1 MALLETWRKL
11 AYETEMNQNQATE
24 FWNSYFVQEKAI
36 YEQILATPE
45 APVSGK
51 RETECVQISATH

>member
-24 FWNSYFVQEKAI
+24 FWNSYFVQEKQFMSRFLQHRMHRYPA
-36 YEQILATPE
+36 Q
-45 APVSGK
+45 
-51 RETECVQISATH
+51 

>member
-24 FWNSYFVQEKAI
+24 FWNSYFVQEKSRYVQRVATAEAEV
-36 YEQILATPE
+36 YGTEKELAKG
-45 APVSGK
+45 VD
-51 RETECVQISATH
+51 V